1 MDIQKI
7 FRTFAANIKDMEILK
22 HNYSNAAIQFTLM
35 DEIEGLEMPIG
46 VTNIHVA
53 HTQRPPKWVVDVL
66 NAEPQK
72 QFFYVHSFGT
82 YRSVRNRGYG
92 RKMLQ
97 HIKKYYAGCVL
108 FLEVGSCGEMTNEQL
123 KAFYESEGFKEIC
136 PEDGYTTH
144 YTMAIEL

>member
-7 FRTFAANIKDMEILK
+7 FHTFAANIKDMDILK
-22 HNYSNAAIQFTLM
+22 HNFGNSIQFTLM
-35 DEIEGLEMPIG
+35 DEIEGFEQPIE
-46 VTNIHVA
+46 VTSVHVVPI
-53 HTQRPPKWVVDVL
+53 PPKWIVGVL

-82 YRSVRNRGYG
+82 YRSLRNRGYG

-136 PEDGYTTH
+136 PEGGCVMH

>member
-7 FRTFAANIKDMEILK
+7 FRIFAANIKDMEILK
-22 HNYSNAAIQFTLM
+22 HNYSNTIHFTIM
-35 DEIEGLEMPIG
+35 DEINGFEDE
-46 VTNIHVA
+46 VTNIYVA
-53 HTQRPPKWVVDVL
+53 HTQRPPKWIVDVL

-82 YRSVRNRGYG
+82 YRRLRNRGYG

-97 HIKKYYAGCVL
+97 YIKEYYAGCVL

-123 KAFYESEGFKEIC
+123 KAFYESEGFREILPKE
-136 PEDGYTTH
+136 GYVAH

>member
-7 FRTFAANIKDMEILK
+7 FHTFAANIKDMEILK
-22 HNYSNAAIQFTLM
+22 HNYSNTIQFTIM
-35 DEIEGLEMPIG
+35 DEINGFEDE
-46 VTNIHVA
+46 VTKIYVA

-82 YRSVRNRGYG
+82 YRSLRNRGYG

-136 PEDGYTTH
+136 PEGGCVMH